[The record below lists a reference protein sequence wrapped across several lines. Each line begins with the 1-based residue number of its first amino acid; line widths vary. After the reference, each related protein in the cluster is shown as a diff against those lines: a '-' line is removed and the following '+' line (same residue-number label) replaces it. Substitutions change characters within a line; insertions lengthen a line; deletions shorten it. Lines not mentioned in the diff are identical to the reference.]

1 MGQETGR
8 IREEIEQT
16 RGRMSDTV
24 DQLASKADVP
34 SRVKES
40 FAEKRERLMSQMR
53 GTASRVDDAT
63 PDSDDVRQGARQ
75 AVGVAQ
81 ENPIG
86 LALGGV
92 AFGFLAGMMIPS
104 TRVEDEKLGEFSD
117 NIKDQ
122 ARETGGEV
130 LDRGKQVAGD
140 AADAARESAQDAVE
154 NVRETVKESGQQ
166 QAEEMSSSQQDEGS
180 EFEPQPEF
188 ESPESRRL

>member
-1 MGQETGR
+1 MGQEPGR

-24 DQLASKADVP
+24 DQLAGKADVP

-40 FAEKRERLMSQMR
+40 VADKRDRLMAQMR
-53 GTASRVDDAT
+53 GTASRVDEAT
-63 PDSDDVRQGARQ
+63 PDAGDVKQGAHQ

-104 TRVEDEKLGEFSD
+104 TRVEDERLGELSD

-122 ARETGGEV
+122 ARERGEEV
-130 LDRGKQVAGD
+130 LERGKQVAGD
-140 AADAARESAQDAVE
+140 AAEAARESAQDAVE
-154 NVRETVKESGQQ
+154 NVRDTVQESGQE
-166 QAEEMSSSQQDEGS
+166 QAEELRSSQQ
-180 EFEPQPEF
+180 QA
-188 ESPESRRL
+188 